1 MALTHKIITIT
12 FHTLYNDADHTG
24 NELENAFESG
34 LIEVA
39 SEIPCVLIGE
49 VESRGKLQEFPT
61 ITGFEDVKKIGPMR
75 GRST

>member
-1 MALTHKIITIT
+1 MTIAHKIITIT
-12 FHTLYNDADHTG
+12 FHALYNDADHTG
-24 NELENAFESG
+24 DELEIAFESG

-49 VESRGKLQEFPT
+49 VESRGELQEFPT
-61 ITGFEDVKKIGPMR
+61 ITGFEDMKKLGPMR